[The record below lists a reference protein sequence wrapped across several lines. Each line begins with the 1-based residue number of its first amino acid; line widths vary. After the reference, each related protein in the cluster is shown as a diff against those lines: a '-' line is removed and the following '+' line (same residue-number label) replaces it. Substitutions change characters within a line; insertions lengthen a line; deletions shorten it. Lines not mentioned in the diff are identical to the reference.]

1 MVSHLFFLI
10 VFAVLVSTVF
20 AVIQKETPREQVRLA
35 LLMSAGF
42 VGFAVVAGWIML
54 AFPLW

>member
-1 MVSHLFFLI
+1 MSSHLFFLI

-20 AVIQKETPREQVRLA
+20 AVLQKDTPGEQVRLA
-35 LLMSAGF
+35 ATMTAAF
-42 VGFAVVAGWIML
+42 VGFAILAGWVML